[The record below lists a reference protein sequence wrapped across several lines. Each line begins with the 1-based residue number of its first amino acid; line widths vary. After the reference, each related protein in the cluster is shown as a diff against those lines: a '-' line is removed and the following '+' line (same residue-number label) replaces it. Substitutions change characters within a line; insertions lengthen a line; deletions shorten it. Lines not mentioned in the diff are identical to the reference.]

1 MSTSRSTRG
10 LATVAT
16 ALLLAGCGATSGGSG
31 GPKLGFAVATTSED
45 FAQQMA
51 DGGEYA
57 AAKFD
62 GVELQVSGPP
72 GVDGPAE
79 VKLLQDLGRTA
90 VDGIAVENLA
100 PDLFVRPMSDLVRQ
114 ERRLVAVDTVP
125 LDGSDV
131 TTYVGND
138 NVAIGRMLA
147 DEAIRLLGPD
157 AGGTVVVG
165 TTVPGVPV
173 LDQRADGIKQAF
185 AAKLPNVRVLGPF
198 ETKIEPTLNF
208 GIWNGLVKAN
218 PRALAFLGTGD
229 QDSYNL
235 AKIKQENN
243 GKYLTAGFD
252 LNAATLRAVKDGTNF
267 ATLSPEHFMKG
278 AVAIRMLAEAATKDK
293 PLPEGWVDAGAL
305 LVTKDNVDEIIARQ
319 GSEPAK
325 DKWFGPKLDEFFA
338 DLGAHTRPLN
348 EAS

>member
-1 MSTSRSTRG
+1 MR
-10 LATVAT
+10 LAAIMAAV
-16 ALLLAGCGATSGGSG
+16 LLLGGCGAAAGGSG
-31 GPKLGFAVATTSED
+31 AKLGFAVATTSED

-51 DGGEYA
+51 DGGKYA
-57 AAKFD
+57 ASKFD
-62 GVELQVSGPP
+62 GVELRVSGPP

-79 VKLLQDLGRTA
+79 VKLFSDLGRTA
-90 VDGIAVENLA
+90 TDGIAVENLA
-100 PDLFVRPMSDLVRQ
+100 PDLFVRPMADVAKKDIP
-114 ERRLVAVDTVP
+114 LVAVDTVP

-131 TTYVGND
+131 NTYVGND
-138 NVAIGRMLA
+138 NVGIGRMLA
-147 DEAIRLLGPD
+147 EEAIRLLGPD

-173 LDQRADGIKQAF
+173 LDQRAKGIKEAF
-185 AAKLPNVRVLGPF
+185 AEKLPNVTVLGPF
-198 ETKIEPTLNF
+198 ETKIEPTQNF

-218 PRALAFLGTGD
+218 PNALAFLGTGD

-235 AKIKQENN
+235 AKIKQENH
-243 GKYLTAGFD
+243 GTYLTAGFD

-293 PLPEGWVDAGAL
+293 ALPQGWVDSGAL

-319 GSEPAK
+319 QSESAK
-325 DKWFGPKLDEFFA
+325 DEWFGPKLDEFFA
-338 DLGAHTRPLN
+338 DLDSHTRPLK

>member
-1 MSTSRSTRG
+1 MR
-10 LATVAT
+10 LIPIMA
-16 ALLLAGCGATSGGSG
+16 ALVLLSGCGAGAGGDG
-31 GPKLGFAVATTSED
+31 GTKLGFAVATTSED

-51 DGGEYA
+51 DGGTYA
-57 AAKFD
+57 ASKFD

-100 PDLFVRPMSDLVRQ
+100 PDLFVRPMADLVTQDRK
-114 ERRLVAVDTVP
+114 LVAVDTVP
-125 LDGSDV
+125 LDGSNV

-138 NVAIGRMLA
+138 NAGIGRMLA
-147 DEAIRLLGPD
+147 EEAIRLLGPD
-157 AGGTVVVG
+157 ASGTVVVG

-173 LDQRADGIKQAF
+173 LDQRAEGIKAAF
-185 AAKLPNVRVLGPF
+185 AEKLPSVQVLGPF

-218 PRALAFLGTGD
+218 PDALAFLGTGD

-235 AKIKQENN
+235 AKIKQQNK
-243 GKYLTAGFD
+243 GTYLTAGFD
-252 LNAATLRAVKDGTNF
+252 LNAATLRAVEDGTNF

-278 AVAIRMLAEAATKDK
+278 AVAIRLLAEAATEDK
-293 PLPEGWVDAGAL
+293 ALPEGWVDSGAL
-305 LVTKDNVDEIIARQ
+305 LVTKDNVAEIIARQ
-319 GSEPAK
+319 ESESAK
-325 DKWFGPKLDEFFA
+325 DKWFGPKLDEFFS
-338 DLGAHTRPLN
+338 DMDAHLRPLA

>member
-1 MSTSRSTRG
+1 MRLFRS
-10 LATVAT
+10 LVA
-16 ALLLAGCGATSGGSG
+16 LVLLAGCGSTAGGGEG
-31 GPKLGFAVATTSED
+31 GAKLGFAVATTSED

-51 DGGEYA
+51 DGGKYA
-57 AAKFD
+57 ASKFD

-79 VKLLQDLGRTA
+79 VKLFSDLGRTA
-90 VDGIAVENLA
+90 TDGIAVENLA
-100 PDLFVRPMSDLVRQ
+100 PDLFVRPMADIAKKDIP
-114 ERRLVAVDTVP
+114 LVAVDTVP

-131 TTYVGND
+131 NTYVGND
-138 NVAIGRMLA
+138 NAGIGRMLA
-147 DEAIRLLGPD
+147 EEAIRLLGPD
-157 AGGTVVVG
+157 AQGTVVVG

-173 LDQRADGIKQAF
+173 LDQRAEGIKAAF
-185 AAKLPNVRVLGPF
+185 AEKLPKVKVLGPF

-218 PRALAFLGTGD
+218 PDALAFLGTGD

-243 GKYLTAGFD
+243 GTYLTAGFD
-252 LNAATLRAVKDGTNF
+252 LNAATLRAVQDGTNF

-278 AVAIRMLAEAATKDK
+278 AVAIRMLAEAATQGKK
-293 PLPEGWVDAGAL
+293 LPEGWIDSGAL
-305 LVTKDNVDEIIARQ
+305 LVIKDNVDEIIARQ
-319 GSEPAK
+319 ESDTAK

-338 DLGAHTRPLN
+338 DLDSHLRPLK

>member
-1 MSTSRSTRG
+1 MSTSRSVRG
-10 LATVAT
+10 LAIVAS
-16 ALLLAGCGATSGGSG
+16 ALLLAGCGATSGGSEAT
-31 GPKLGFAVATTSED
+31 KLGFAVATTSED

-100 PDLFVRPMSDLVRQ
+100 PDLFVRPMADLVDQ
-114 ERRLVAVDTVP
+114 DRRLVAVDTVP
-125 LDGSDV
+125 LDGSNV
-131 TTYVGND
+131 ATYVGND
-138 NVAIGRMLA
+138 NAAIGRMLA
-147 DEAIRLLGPD
+147 EEAIRLLGQD
-157 AGGTVVVG
+157 ASGTVVVG

-173 LDQRADGIKQAF
+173 LDQRANGIKEAF
-185 AAKLPNVRVLGPF
+185 AEKLPNVKVLGPF

-243 GKYLTAGFD
+243 GTYLTA
-252 LNAATLRAVKDGTNF
+252 VEDGTNF

-278 AVAIRMLAEAATKDK
+278 AVAIRMLAEAATEDK
-293 PLPEGWVDAGAL
+293 PMPEGWVDSGAL
-305 LVTKDNVDEIIARQ
+305 LVTKDNVAEIIARQ
-319 GSEPAK
+319 ESDSAK
-325 DKWFGPKLDEFFA
+325 DEWFGPKLDEFFA
-338 DLGAHTRPLN
+338 DLDSHTRPLG
-348 EAS
+348 EAG

>member
-1 MSTSRSTRG
+1 MR
-10 LATVAT
+10 LIPIMA
-16 ALLLAGCGATSGGSG
+16 ALVLLSGCGATAGDDGGT
-31 GPKLGFAVATTSED
+31 KLGFAVATTSED

-51 DGGEYA
+51 DGGTYA
-57 AAKFD
+57 ASKFD

-100 PDLFVRPMSDLVRQ
+100 PDLFVRPMADLVAQDRK
-114 ERRLVAVDTVP
+114 LVAVDTVP
-125 LDGSDV
+125 LDGSNV
-131 TTYVGND
+131 STYVGND
-138 NVAIGRMLA
+138 NAGIGRMLA
-147 DEAIRLLGPD
+147 EEAIRLLGPD
-157 AGGTVVVG
+157 ASGTVVVG

-173 LDQRADGIKQAF
+173 LDQRADGIKAAF
-185 AAKLPNVRVLGPF
+185 AEKLPNVRVVGPF

-218 PRALAFLGTGD
+218 PGALAFLGTGD

-235 AKIKQENN
+235 AKIKQQNK
-243 GKYLTAGFD
+243 GTYLTAGFD
-252 LNAATLRAVKDGTNF
+252 LNAATLRAVEDGTNF

-278 AVAIRMLAEAATKDK
+278 AVAIRMLAEAATENK
-293 PLPEGWVDAGAL
+293 PLPDGWVDSGAL
-305 LVTKDNVDEIIARQ
+305 LVTKDNVAEIIARQ
-319 GSEPAK
+319 ESESAK
-325 DKWFGPKLDEFFA
+325 DKWFGPKLDEFFS
-338 DLGAHTRPLN
+338 DMDAHLRPLT

>member
-1 MSTSRSTRG
+1 MRLFGILTTM
-10 LATVAT
+10 V
-16 ALLLAGCGATSGGSG
+16 LLAGCGSAAGGG
-31 GPKLGFAVATTSED
+31 GGTELGFAVATTSED

-51 DGGEYA
+51 DGGRYA
-57 AAKFD
+57 AARFD

-79 VKLLQDLGRTA
+79 VKLFQDLGRTA
-90 VDGIAVENLA
+90 PDGIAVENLA
-100 PDLFVRPMSDLVRQ
+100 PDLFVRPMADVAGKGIP
-114 ERRLVAVDTVP
+114 LVAVDTVP
-125 LDGSDV
+125 LDGSNV

-138 NVAIGRMLA
+138 NAGLGRMLA
-147 DEAIRLLGPD
+147 EEAIRLLGPD
-157 AGGTVVVG
+157 AAGTVVVG

-173 LDQRADGIKQAF
+173 LDQRAEGIKEAF
-185 AAKLPNVRVLGPF
+185 AEKLPNVAVLGPF

-218 PRALAFLGTGD
+218 PDALAFLGTGD

-243 GKYLTAGFD
+243 GTYLTAGFD

-278 AVAIRMLAEAATKDK
+278 AVAVRMLAEAATEDT
-293 PLPEGWVDAGAL
+293 PLPEGWIDSGAL
-305 LVTKDNVDEIIARQ
+305 LVTSENVDEIIARQ
-319 GSEPAK
+319 ESEDAK
-325 DKWFGPKLDEFFA
+325 DTWFTPRLDEFFA
-338 DLGAHTRPLN
+338 DLDAHTRPLK